1 MFLFLLMRDEFRRIC
16 LSKITL
22 ITASSMPKPDLE
34 TTGLVARL
42 SAVGCEAAQLTWDS
56 EVDWSGYDLIV
67 LRTPWDYVE
76 RLQEFLTWIRR
87 VDETTKLLNPAAT
100 IGTSTSDIFSN
111 FRPLAF
117 RSCLLQC

>member
-1 MFLFLLMRDEFRRIC
+1 MRDEFRRIF
-16 LSKITL
+16 LSKVAF

-42 SAVGCEAAQLTWDS
+42 SALGCEAAQLTWDS

-76 RLQEFLTWIRR
+76 RLQFSPGYVGSTRPPNCSIRLPR
-87 VDETTKLLNPAAT
+87 SN
-100 IGTSTSDIFSN
+100 GTSTSDIFSN
-111 FRPLAF
+111 FRPLAS